1 MFEKERGTL
10 LIIKPGQL
18 VKPGLFQVNQG
29 EQFPEH
35 TSFMT
40 REKQLNLCVILL
52 EHFYTGLCLRGF
64 SGGSVIKNS
73 PANTGRHEFDSWVG
87 ISPGEGNGNPLQ

>member
-1 MFEKERGTL
+1 MFEKEKGAL

-35 TSFMT
+35 TSFVT
-40 REKQLNLCVILL
+40 REKQLNLCVIL
-52 EHFYTGLCLRGF
+52 EHFYIGLCLQGCLWWLSDKEFTCQYRG
-64 SGGSVIKNS
+64 
-73 PANTGRHEFDSWVG
+73 HEFNSWVG
-87 ISPGEGNGNPLQ
+87 ITPGEGNGNPL